1 MPTGKIGRDATS
13 GRFISVIEARE
24 ASGDFDRRHDS
35 RLAQW
40 RAPSEAPPCGW
51 FAEPG
56 RVQGRPRSLS
66 HSPDYPV
73 GRARA
78 RSTVGRRS

>member
-1 MPTGKIGRDATS
+1 MPTRKIGRDATS

-40 RAPSEAPPCGW
+40 RAVADL
-51 FAEPG
+51 
-56 RVQGRPRSLS
+56 PRC
-66 HSPDYPV
+66 
-73 GRARA
+73 
-78 RSTVGRRS
+78 